1 MLRFP
6 LLGGTADRLPAALV
20 VHGGGPTAVL
30 NASLAGVIAGSREA
44 PGCRLLAARVGVAGL
59 VARDWIDLTGLSSAA
74 VDEIRLAPGSVIG
87 SSRRKLNPPE
97 IESTVRLLGE
107 HGIGIL
113 LFTGGNGS
121 MQTALEF
128 NCAARDLQSDL
139 RVIGI
144 PKTVDNDLRIT
155 DHTPGFGSAARF
167 YAMAVRDIG
176 LDNLALPSP
185 VTVVEIIG
193 RNAGWVTGATALAR
207 HYPDD
212 APHLIY
218 LPERPPTLEQI
229 CGSVV
234 GIHGRI
240 GRVVIA
246 ACEGLRDP
254 DGATFGADMDRPGLR
269 RHELAMNLGYSLA
282 RAIAARTGLRA
293 RSEKPGLL
301 GRACSLAV
309 SEVDRAEAYTC
320 GLEAMRGARQGAT
333 GVMVALRR
341 ASADPYRAE
350 TFLAPLEEVAATER
364 VIPADWI
371 ATSGDDVTP
380 EFLEYVRPL
389 AGEIGAHA
397 RLPG

>member
-1 MLRFP
+1 
-6 LLGGTADRLPAALV
+6 
-20 VHGGGPTAVL
+20 L
-30 NASLAGVIAGSREA
+30 NASLAGVIAGSREEPA
-44 PGCRLLAARVGVAGL
+44 CRLLAARFGVAGL
-59 VARDWIDLTGLSSAA
+59 IEGEWIDLTGLPSDATE
-74 VDEIRLAPGSVIG
+74 DLRRAPGSAIG
-87 SSRRKLNPPE
+87 SSRRRLDAGE
-97 IESTVRLLGE
+97 IESTIRLLGE
-107 HGIGIL
+107 RGIGIL
-113 LFTGGNGS
+113 MFTGGNGS

-128 NCAARDLQSDL
+128 HRAASGLGADL

-144 PKTVDNDLRIT
+144 PKTVDNDLMVT

-185 VTVVEIIG
+185 VTVVEVIG

-218 LPERPPTLEQI
+218 MPERPPTLEQI
-229 CGSVV
+229 CDRVTEV
-234 GIHGRI
+234 CRRI
-240 GRVVIA
+240 GRAVVA

-282 RAIAARTGLRA
+282 RAVTARTGLRA

-301 GRACSLAV
+301 GRSCSLAV
-309 SEVDRAEAYTC
+309 SEVDRDEAYRC
-320 GLEAMRGARQGAT
+320 GIEAIRAGRKGES

-341 ASADPYRAE
+341 VSANPYEAE
-350 TFLAPLEEVAATER
+350 TFLAPLEHVAAVER
-364 VIPADWI
+364 VVPVDWI
-371 ATSGDDVTP
+371 AATGDDVTP
-380 EFLEYVRPL
+380 QFLDYVRPL
-389 AGEIGAHA
+389 AGEIAVHA
-397 RLPG
+397 RLPGLDGPEAPYPSSAVK

>member
-1 MLRFP
+1 
-6 LLGGTADRLPAALV
+6 
-20 VHGGGPTAVL
+20 L
-30 NASLAGVIAGSREA
+30 NASLAGVIDGSRESA
-44 PGCRLLAARVGVAGL
+44 GCRLLAARFGVAGV
-59 VARDWIDLTGLSSAA
+59 VAQDWIDLTGISSDA
-74 VDEIRLAPGSVIG
+74 VEEIRRAPGSVIG
-87 SSRRKLNPPE
+87 SSRRKLTPAE
-97 IESTVRLLGE
+97 IESTIRVLGE
-107 HGIGIL
+107 QGIGIL

-128 NCAARDLQSDL
+128 HQAAQDLGSDV
-139 RVIGI
+139 RVVGI
-144 PKTVDNDLRIT
+144 PKTVDNDLSVT

-185 VTVVEIIG
+185 VTVVEVIG

-218 LPERPPTLEQI
+218 MPERPPTLEQI
-229 CGSVV
+229 CDRVTEISS
-234 GIHGRI
+234 RI

-269 RHELAMNLGYSLA
+269 RHELAMNLGYTLA
-282 RAIAARTGLRA
+282 RAISARTGIRA

-301 GRACSLAV
+301 GRSSSLAV
-309 SEVDRAEAYTC
+309 SEVDRAEAHLC
-320 GLEAMRGARQGAT
+320 GIEAMRAARSGES

-341 ASADPYRAE
+341 ASANPYRIE
-350 TFLAPLEEVAATER
+350 TFLAPLLQVAATER
-364 VIPADWI
+364 VIPGGWLAS
-371 ATSGDDVTP
+371 SGDDVTP
-380 EFLEYVRPL
+380 EFLDYVRPL
-389 AGEIGAHA
+389 AGEIPAHA

>member
-1 MLRFP
+1 
-6 LLGGTADRLPAALV
+6 LV

-30 NASLAGVIAGSREA
+30 NASLAGVIDGSREA
-44 PGCRLLAARVGVAGL
+44 PACRLLGARFGVAGL
-59 VARDWIDLTGLSSAA
+59 VARDWVDLTGLPSDTIEA
-74 VDEIRLAPGSVIG
+74 IRRAPGSVIA
-87 SSRRKLNPPE
+87 SSRRRVSPAE
-97 IESTVRLLGE
+97 IESTIRLLGE

-128 NCAARDLQSDL
+128 HRASLDLGSSL
-139 RVIGI
+139 RVVGI
-144 PKTVDNDLRIT
+144 PKTVDNDLTVT

-185 VTVVEIIG
+185 VTVVEVIG
-193 RNAGWVTGATALAR
+193 RNAGWATGATALAR

-218 LPERPPTLEQI
+218 MPERPPTLEEI
-229 CGSVV
+229 CERVSEVSS
-234 GIHGRI
+234 RI

-254 DGATFGADMDRPGLR
+254 SGATFGADMDRPGLR
-269 RHELAMNLGYSLA
+269 RHELAMNLGYTLA
-282 RAIAARTGLRA
+282 RAISARTGIRA

-301 GRACSLAV
+301 GRSCSLAV
-309 SEVDRAEAYTC
+309 SEVDREEAWLC
-320 GLEAMRGARQGAT
+320 GIEAMRAARRGES

-341 ASADPYRAE
+341 VSANPYSVE
-350 TFLAPLEEVAATER
+350 TFLAPVEQVAAVER
-364 VIPADWI
+364 VIPSSWI
-371 ATSGDDVTP
+371 AASGDDVGP
-380 EFLEYVRPL
+380 EFLDYVRPL
-389 AGEIGAHA
+389 AGEIPRHA
-397 RLPG
+397 RLPH